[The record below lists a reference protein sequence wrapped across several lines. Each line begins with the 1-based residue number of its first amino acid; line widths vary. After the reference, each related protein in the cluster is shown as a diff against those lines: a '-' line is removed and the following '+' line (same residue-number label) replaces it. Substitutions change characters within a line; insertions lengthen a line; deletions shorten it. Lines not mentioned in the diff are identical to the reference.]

1 MARLGIRQFSQ
12 VKADVARSDAPTG
25 ESCESAAANP
35 GTAVAGTA
43 STGAAS
49 SDTGTSNTAPIN
61 TPPINIPPTASI
73 DTTGGAA
80 RLRTIGASDL
90 RVYPIAMSGNVFGWT
105 GDDAT
110 TNRILDAYAAHG
122 GNFIDTADS
131 YAAGRSETMIGNW
144 MKSRRNRSGMIVAT
158 KVGKNAENPGLR
170 ARVLTRAVN
179 ASLDRLGVQH
189 IDLLY
194 LHIDDTEV
202 DFEET
207 LLAVDELIRAGKVR
221 FFGGSDHTGNRLIEA
236 RIASA
241 MVGVAP
247 MVALQNHY
255 NLMHRS
261 EYEGDLALVAAQQR
275 LGVMPR
281 FALASGFLTGKY
293 RQKLDLSTNRRGAE
307 VAKYLSRRGLRI
319 LSTLD
324 SVAKAH
330 DSSVASVALAW
341 LLVKPNVVA
350 PVVSASRPQ
359 QVDDFAAATRL
370 QLSRQQVSELDRVS
384 S

>member
-1 MARLGIRQFSQ
+1 MTRLEKKQFG
-12 VKADVARSDAPTG
+12 VRKTDAARSHAHVDVIDATGPT
-25 ESCESAAANP
+25 P
-35 GTAVAGTA
+35 LPTT
-43 STGAAS
+43 
-49 SDTGTSNTAPIN
+49 
-61 TPPINIPPTASI
+61 TASI
-73 DTTGGAA
+73 ATGPT
-80 RLRTIGASDL
+80 RLRVVGNSDL
-90 RVYPIAMSGNVFGWT
+90 KVYPIAISGNVFGWT
-105 GDDAT
+105 ADEGAAF
-110 TNRILDAYAAHG
+110 RILDSYAAHG

-144 MKSRRNRSGMIVAT
+144 MKSRRNRSNLVVAT
-158 KVGKNAENPGLR
+158 KVGKSAENPGLK
-170 ARVLTRAVN
+170 ARVLTRAVD
-179 ASLDRLGVQH
+179 ASLARLGVHH

-255 NLMHRS
+255 NLMHRK
-261 EYEGDLALVAAQQR
+261 EYEGDLAHVAAQQR

-293 RQKLDLSTNRRGAE
+293 RQKADLATGSRGDE
-307 VAKYLSRRGLRI
+307 VAKYLTRRGLRV

-324 SVAKAH
+324 SIAEEH
-330 DSSVASVALAW
+330 NSSVTSVALAW

-350 PVVSASRPQ
+350 PVVSASQ
-359 QVDDFAAATRL
+359 ADQVADLAAATRL
-370 QLSRQQVSELDRVS
+370 QLTRHQVSELDRVS
-384 S
+384 R